1 LRNGR
6 IQVTNDISIRRAERA
21 DAEKLNAALM
31 RLSEDIGDDHGASAQ
46 DLIRH
51 GFGPSPAFHALL
63 AERGDGG
70 TVVGA
75 IVCSPVFSTV
85 RASAGLYVSDLW
97 VARDARGSGL
107 GKRLLSAA
115 LEAAPEDW
123 TVGFIKLAVYDD
135 NPSARAFYDRLG
147 FSHDPNETYLTIAGA
162 ALKALKETP

>member
-1 LRNGR
+1 MYA
-6 IQVTNDISIRRAERA
+6 ISIRRAEKA

-31 RLSEDIGDDHGASAQ
+31 RLSEDIGDDHGASAE

-63 AERGDGG
+63 AEKDPGG
-70 TVVGA
+70 EVLGV
-75 IVCSPVFSTV
+75 IVYSPVFSTV

-97 VARDARGSGL
+97 VSGETRGSGL

-115 LEAAPEDW
+115 LQAAPKDW
-123 TVGFIKLAVYDD
+123 TVGFLKLAVYED

-147 FSHDPNETYLTIAGA
+147 FSHDPNETYLTLAGS
-162 ALKALKETP
+162 ALNALKETP